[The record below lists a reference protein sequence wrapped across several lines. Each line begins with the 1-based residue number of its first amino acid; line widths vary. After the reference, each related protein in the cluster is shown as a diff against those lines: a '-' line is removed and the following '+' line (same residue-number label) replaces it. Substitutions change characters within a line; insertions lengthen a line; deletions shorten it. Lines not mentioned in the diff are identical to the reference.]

1 MELTAEEIKKVE
13 ELQPEL
19 KEIYRAAG
27 YGRAIQLQKE
37 IEAITG
43 ENIFY
48 NEEIAIEAA
57 NCFHSGTW
65 QVWHGAGVE
74 NMKQMAFYHDSLE
87 SLVKAYKENEKSIRT
102 FVEVAEKYLGEL
114 KEEKEK

>member
-1 MELTAEEIKKVE
+1 MELTAEELKKVE

-27 YGRAIQLQKE
+27 YERAIQLQKE

-43 ENIFY
+43 KIIF
-48 NEEIAIEAA
+48 NDEEIEIEAA

-65 QVWHGAGVE
+65 QVWHGDGAE
-74 NMKQMAFYHDSLE
+74 DMKMIAYYHDSLE
-87 SLVKAYKENEKSIRT
+87 SLVKAYKENAKDIRT
-102 FVEVAEKYLGEL
+102 FVEVAEEYLGEL
-114 KEEKEK
+114 KEKKEK